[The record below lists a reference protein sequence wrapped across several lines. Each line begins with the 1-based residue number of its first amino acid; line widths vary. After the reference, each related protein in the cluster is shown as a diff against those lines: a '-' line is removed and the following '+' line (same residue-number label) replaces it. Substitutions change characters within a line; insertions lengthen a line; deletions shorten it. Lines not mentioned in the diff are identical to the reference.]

1 MDPVELDALA
11 AQLDTILEL
20 DRDLATEVVVTLA
33 EHHDRRV
40 IAPLLDL
47 LASGRAN
54 ELMVRAAGWLA
65 DPGLHRALERL
76 AASEAEEIE
85 VTLLAATQAS
95 VLESGFVGV
104 DVSLVGLYPTT
115 EVVLILGGGERRHAI
130 WNFDERNPDDPISLD
145 RAFAL
150 YRTANLA
157 GWG

>member
-76 AASEAEEIE
+76 AASRI
-85 VTLLAATQAS
+85 
-95 VLESGFVGV
+95 GG
-104 DVSLVGLYPTT
+104 DR
-115 EVVLILGGGERRHAI
+115 GGERRHAI